1 MEFSLFLN
9 EVEEILRPDI
19 YGLMERFL
27 NQKFEQGQLQEYEII
42 KLTGQSCKSRLFT
55 EALKEYVPGKL
66 IQSTKQEQ
74 DGAELKMC
82 CLKGALAY
90 FLNCKLGYMNVS
102 RDYQVGSLPYEIHA
116 LTHEN
121 QEKILVHS
129 LDPEDH
135 IGYISRFRIGNQ
147 LDLYLSDGQGR
158 QLKTYY
164 YEYDTSAFAR
174 TTQEE
179 IDQLYGGTVIQEET
193 DIIIEGEMKFF
204 VWISKK
210 RWGFIILPVL
220 RDGELLYKGEETFF
234 DFEDDTW
241 ELNFFDG
248 KK

>member
-1 MEFSLFLN
+1 
-9 EVEEILRPDI
+9 
-19 YGLMERFL
+19 
-27 NQKFEQGQLQEYEII
+27 
-42 KLTGQSCKSRLFT
+42 
-55 EALKEYVPGKL
+55 
-66 IQSTKQEQ
+66 
-74 DGAELKMC
+74 MC

-102 RDYQVGSLPYEIHA
+102 QDYQVGSLPYEISA
-116 LTHEN
+116 FTHEN
-121 QEKILVHS
+121 QEKILIHS

-147 LDLYLSDGQGR
+147 LDLYLSDGQGH

-164 YEYDTSAFAR
+164 YEYDTSVFAR

-179 IDQLYGGTVIQEET
+179 IDRLYGGTVIQEET
-193 DIIIEGEMKFF
+193 DIIVEGEMKFF
-204 VWISKK
+204 VWISRK

-220 RDGELLYKGEETFF
+220 RDGDLLYKGEEAFF